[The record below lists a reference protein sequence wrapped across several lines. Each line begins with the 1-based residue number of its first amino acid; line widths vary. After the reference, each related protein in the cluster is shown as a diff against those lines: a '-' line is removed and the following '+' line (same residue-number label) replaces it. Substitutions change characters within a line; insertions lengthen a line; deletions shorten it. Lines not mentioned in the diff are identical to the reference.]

1 MKSSI
6 KKLLQ
11 KGAEVK
17 MIKFEDKEGV
27 DIETYNQETWNFEN
41 KSIKAWYRK
50 IEVRQTNAIK
60 FEGGSWLYFWLA
72 SESEW
77 VNEEEKIFR
86 VWDLCEGI
94 KRNIL
99 TYKIK

>member
-27 DIETYNQETWNFEN
+27 DIETYNQET
-41 KSIKAWYRK
+41 
-50 IEVRQTNAIK
+50 
-60 FEGGSWLYFWLA
+60 
-72 SESEW
+72 
-77 VNEEEKIFR
+77 
-86 VWDLCEGI
+86 
-94 KRNIL
+94 
-99 TYKIK
+99 